1 SEEEK
6 LPKCRTATLCP
17 KKRSRRC
24 RAGDW
29 AARSQGQVAA
39 AAWVEVVSAVAA
51 TATFIDQTTVIQLIG
66 CPRLIVEIGRL
77 FVSRSVQC
85 HGIDLCR
92 HKHDIF

>member
-1 SEEEK
+1 MRSGCCGRVLDRGGTVGKSTEKSSTNSSQKNESEEEK

-29 AARSQGQVAA
+29 AARSRGQVAA

-51 TATFIDQTTVIQLIG
+51 TAT
-66 CPRLIVEIGRL
+66 
-77 FVSRSVQC
+77 
-85 HGIDLCR
+85 
-92 HKHDIF
+92 